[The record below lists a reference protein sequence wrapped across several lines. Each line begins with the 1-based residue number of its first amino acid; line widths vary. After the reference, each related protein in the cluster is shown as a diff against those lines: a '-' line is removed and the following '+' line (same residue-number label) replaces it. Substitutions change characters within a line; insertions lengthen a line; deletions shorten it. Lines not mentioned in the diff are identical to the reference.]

1 MARRSFVEKTL
12 ESLAGTLERSLYGE
26 EVARRPGL
34 LQRLDPRVK
43 VVVLAFALLVAAS
56 LRSWV
61 TQLALLALLVALLL
75 ASRLSIV
82 SVARLL
88 FRLPLFTLLVSVPA
102 LVLVPGPPL
111 VYLPFGLAITSH
123 GVASVVTLLLRVTSA
138 LAATLALVLTTR
150 WTDLLTAFRALRI
163 PLLFVLVLAMAYRY
177 VFVLLELL
185 QDLLLARRSRSLAA
199 TRDREHRR
207 WLASALGVLFQRSLR
222 TSEQVYLAMT
232 ARGFRGEPRSLR
244 PTALADVDWLAL
256 SLGSAVCAALWL
268 IDLSR
273 P

>member
-1 MARRSFVEKTL
+1 MARRSPIEKTL
-12 ESLAGTLERSLYGE
+12 ESLTATLERSLYAE

-43 VVVLAFALLVAAS
+43 VAVLAFALLVAAS
-56 LRSWV
+56 LRSWP
-61 TQLALLALLVALLL
+61 TQLALLAMLVGLLL
-75 ASRLSIV
+75 ASRLSLAT
-82 SVARLL
+82 VARLL
-88 FRLPLFTLLVSVPA
+88 AGLPLFTLLVTAPA

-111 VYLPFGLAITSH
+111 VHLPFGLTVTSN
-123 GVASVVTLLLRVTSA
+123 GFWSVVTIMLRVTTS
-138 LAATLALVLTTR
+138 LAAAIALVLTTR
-150 WTDLLTAFRALRI
+150 WTDLLAAFRALRI